1 MTTRRMARL
10 RKARA
15 AVLFWHQK
23 STQKS
28 AAVPHAADPRAS
40 QGAPAG
46 AAVFPW
52 HLRRSVLA
60 NAKSKAFA
68 FTASRA
74 QPVAR
79 RPSWAG
85 ESSCFAR
92 RQQPPPHPCGPAKAG
107 PWQNLNLSHA
117 SKALQQ
123 APAQTPQ
130 GGLGATPPFWNPV
143 RGPRNVERT
152 YGQFAVR
159 ERAANASLFA
169 VGVRGRRSE
178 GV

>member
-1 MTTRRMARL
+1 MGACCAFFRSLLETVGVSFASQEIMDTAFDCRL
-10 RKARA
+10 SSQVPSSKDENAPYGAKTKSCA

-52 HLRRSVLA
+52 HVRHSVLA

-74 QPVAR
+74 LPFAR
-79 RPSWAG
+79 RPPWAG
-85 ESSCFAR
+85 EGRCCA
-92 RQQPPPHPCGPAKAG
+92 CD
-107 PWQNLNLSHA
+107 
-117 SKALQQ
+117 
-123 APAQTPQ
+123 
-130 GGLGATPPFWNPV
+130 
-143 RGPRNVERT
+143 E
-152 YGQFAVR
+152 
-159 ERAANASLFA
+159 
-169 VGVRGRRSE
+169 GRRCAFGE
-178 GV
+178 AV

>member
-1 MTTRRMARL
+1 MVRLLKRSAGLLLRKELWTQRLIAACPRKFHPREMTTRRMARL
-10 RKARA
+10 RRACA

-46 AAVFPW
+46 TKVFPI

-79 RPSWAG
+79 RPPWAG
-85 ESSCFAR
+85 EDSPFAR
-92 RQQPPPHPCGPAKAG
+92 RHPPPPRK
-107 PWQNLNLSHA
+107 
-117 SKALQQ
+117 
-123 APAQTPQ
+123 
-130 GGLGATPPFWNPV
+130 GAW
-143 RGPRNVERT
+143 
-152 YGQFAVR
+152 GQ
-159 ERAANASLFA
+159 SPH
-169 VGVRGRRSE
+169 
-178 GV
+178 